1 MLIRWFSCVRV
12 LGLLWVLLYHF
23 YPKYFPGGF
32 VGVDVFFTFSGFLIT
47 ALMIDE
53 VDRTGQV
60 DMQAFLR
67 RRLYRIVPPVVLM
80 LLVTLPLTWLVRLEY
95 VTDLPTQVAG
105 VLGYVTNLYE
115 MLTGGNYEDQFI
127 PHLFVHNWSLAV
139 EVHFYLLWS
148 FLLYRLAKR
157 SRNTS
162 QFRGSVITC
171 PCRFL

>member
-1 MLIRWFSCVRV
+1 MRIRWFSCVRV

-53 VDRTGQV
+53 VDRTGRV

-95 VTDLPTQVAG
+95 IADLPTQVAG

-115 MLTGGNYEDQFI
+115 MLTGEIGRA
-127 PHLFVHNWSLAV
+127 S
-139 EVHFYLLWS
+139 
-148 FLLYRLAKR
+148 
-157 SRNTS
+157 
-162 QFRGSVITC
+162 
-171 PCRFL
+171 CRERV